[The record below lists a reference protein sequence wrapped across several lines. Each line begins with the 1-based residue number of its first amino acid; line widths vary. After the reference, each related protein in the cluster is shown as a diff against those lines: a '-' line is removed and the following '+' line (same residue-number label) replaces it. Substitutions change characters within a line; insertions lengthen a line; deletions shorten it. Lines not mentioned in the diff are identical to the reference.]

1 MKTRNELKIGDR
13 VRAWDH
19 EEREG
24 VRPMFIVGQIVELED
39 DMIVV
44 DVEIDTV
51 FPKNARTQIR
61 TPLNMIFGD
70 WDKRIEFAPTSKK
83 ILTAR
88 DGDKI
93 VFWTGQAGQ
102 AWKSVFIGDALR
114 VSDVEAAR
122 KVESFNEF
130 SPLHGLTWS
139 VSS

>member
-1 MKTRNELKIGDR
+1 MKTRKNLKIGDR

-24 VRPMFIVGQIVELED
+24 VRPMFIVGTISEIQD

-44 DVEIDTV
+44 DVELDTV
-51 FPKNARTQIR
+51 FEKGARTQIR
-61 TPLNMIFGD
+61 TPIEMIFGD
-70 WDKRIEFAPTSKK
+70 WDKRIELAPTSKK
-83 ILTAR
+83 ILTAKE
-88 DGDKI
+88 GDKI

-130 SPLHGLTWS
+130 SPLHGLTWKVAS
-139 VSS
+139 